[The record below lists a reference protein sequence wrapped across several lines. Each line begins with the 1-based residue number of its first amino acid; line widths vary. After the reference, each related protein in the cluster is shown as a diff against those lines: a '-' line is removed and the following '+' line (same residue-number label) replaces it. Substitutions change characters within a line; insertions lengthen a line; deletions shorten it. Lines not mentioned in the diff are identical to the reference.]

1 MNRDPRENHYAP
13 LWMTIYPAID
23 LRNGRCVR
31 LFQGKADQETVYFEN
46 PAEPARKWKNAGADN
61 LHVVDL
67 DGAFD
72 GASSNL
78 DAVRNILQIKELSVQ
93 LGGGMRDEKAI
104 SQALEL
110 GLRRIITGTRA
121 CEEPDWIGSMI
132 EKFGAERIVVGIDAK
147 DGMVA
152 TKGWVQTSQTKAID
166 LAKQLR
172 NLGLRWIIHTDVATD
187 GAMKGPNLDAQRE
200 MAAAV
205 PECQV
210 IASGGVTRE
219 SDVSDLRNLASEYP
233 NIEGVIIGK
242 SLYEGTVSLNNL
254 C

>member
-1 MNRDPRENHYAP
+1 MHYGNF
-13 LWMTIYPAID
+13 LMTIYPAID

-46 PAEPARKWKNAGADN
+46 PAEPARSWKDAGATH

-67 DGAFD
+67 DGAFA

-78 DAVRNILQIKELSVQ
+78 DAVNAILQVGGLKVQ
-93 LGGGMRDEKAI
+93 LGGGMRSEDAI
-104 SQALEL
+104 GEALEL
-110 GLRRIITGTRA
+110 GLDRVIIGTRA
-121 CEEPDWIGSMI
+121 CNEPEWIGSLI
-132 EKFGAERIVVGIDAK
+132 DRFGPEKIVVGIDAK

-152 TKGWVQTSQTKAID
+152 TKGWVETTRTEAIE
-166 LAKQLR
+166 LAK
-172 NLGLRWIIHTDVATD
+172 NLQTMGLKWIIHTDVATD
-187 GAMKGPNLDAQRE
+187 GAMKGPNLDAQKR
-200 MAAAV
+200 MADAV

-219 SDVSDLRNLASEYP
+219 SDVEDLRSLSSTHP

-242 SLYEGTVSLNNL
+242 ALYEGTVNL
-254 C
+254 ENLLK